1 MNAPI
6 FTPAEEPMLANADTE
21 SIANANLTLTL
32 KALTTLIK
40 NTPTTG
46 INKWAAIYKTYKKL
60 MMY

>member
-40 NTPTTG
+40 KHANHG
-46 INKWAAIYKTYKKL
+46 N
-60 MMY
+60 